1 MCYLTAS
8 LGIVLA
14 MFALLQIGQ
23 PDGLIWASVF
33 GSGALLAFL
42 TLKRAM
48 PVMVSRLLA
57 ILSSVA
63 MFAFFAAFFRL
74 APGLHADWYE
84 RAASLDAIGL
94 LFAGFAM
101 IMILSEYSCRM
112 KRGECTADAVGHDD
126 PHFPASSH
134 SRQHPPPQVSAH
146 ASRSQHTRF

>member
-48 PVMVSRLLA
+48 PLMLSRLLA

-63 MFAFFAAFFRL
+63 MFSFFAAFFRL
-74 APGLHADWYE
+74 APGLHDDWYG
-84 RAASLDAIGL
+84 RAAAIDAIGL

-112 KRGECTADAVGHDD
+112 KRGECSVDSVGQSD
-126 PHFPASSH
+126 PHFPSSPH
-134 SRQHPPPQVSAH
+134 SRQHPPSQVSAH
-146 ASRSQHTRF
+146 ASRSQHPRF